1 MATDTGQKSFLEPS
15 GFQLVRIS
23 LHFQKIYQIPL
34 LCQNLTKIRQFE
46 ISHVFH
52 TLFSYITRRFDE
64 KISIHNFSENVNEK
78 MALSESMNLKTRVL
92 PT

>member
-23 LHFQKIYQIPL
+23 LHFQKFPQIPL
-34 LCQNLTKIRQFE
+34 LCQILTKTAKTRQFE

-52 TLFSYITRRFDE
+52 ALFS
-64 KISIHNFSENVNEK
+64 
-78 MALSESMNLKTRVL
+78 
-92 PT
+92 